1 MKVFIDYEN
10 VVGHMLGLDVH
21 DVGGYPA
28 GVERIN
34 RPGYRY
40 LRMRRTLAAGNVV
53 TVEPGVYFCDF
64 IIDPVV
70 KSPETSQYI
79 NVDMLNKYKSV
90 GGVRIEDNLLIT
102 EDGYVN
108 LTTVPK
114 EIEEIE
120 SIMSQAGNESK
131 KRRVE

>member
-1 MKVFIDYEN
+1 
-10 VVGHMLGLDVH
+10 MLGLDVH

-79 NVDMLNKYKSV
+79 NVEMLNKYKSV

-114 EIEEIE
+114 EIDEIE
-120 SIMSQAGNESK
+120 SIMAQAGNENK